1 MLSGMCMHSGTICPS
16 SYGSLVHRQVRSHDT
31 SPCLL
36 ETFRVSNIGERYTKK
51 LSELIFQPDLLCEC
65 SPLTNKALYVIST
78 HQRTQ
83 RTPAPFELTSNSIA
97 TKAVLK
103 LGCWICTWVTSLPR
117 SILGRTGVLGA
128 PHARTQA
135 RTRTHGH
142 ARTHG
147 HVRTDTHARTHTC
160 ALARLCTCTYT
171 SGSLGI
177 KPLDSTPLASIRQQ
191 ISFLSLL
198 TQSFIGDLKQFLF
211 PSSYFQNNSQ
221 TLMMEPVSMNHIAAQ
236 KRPALGSE

>member
-1 MLSGMCMHSGTICPS
+1 MQGGRECCPVCVCIPELFCPS
-16 SYGSLVHRQVRSHDT
+16 SYGSQVRSHDT
-31 SPCLL
+31 SPGLL
-36 ETFRVSNIGERYTKK
+36 ETFQVSNIGERYTKK

-128 PHARTQA
+128 THARTD
-135 RTRTHGH
+135 TH
-142 ARTHG
+142 A
-147 HVRTDTHARTHTC
+147 HVRTDTHAHVR
-160 ALARLCTCTYT
+160 TCTPMHVHVHIWVFGHQT
-171 SGSLGI
+171 TGFDATCFHPTTNLFSLTAHAI
-177 KPLDSTPLASIRQQ
+177 VHWRLEAVPLPIIL
-191 ISFLSLL
+191 LS
-198 TQSFIGDLKQFLF
+198 K
-211 PSSYFQNNSQ
+211 
-221 TLMMEPVSMNHIAAQ
+221 
-236 KRPALGSE
+236 